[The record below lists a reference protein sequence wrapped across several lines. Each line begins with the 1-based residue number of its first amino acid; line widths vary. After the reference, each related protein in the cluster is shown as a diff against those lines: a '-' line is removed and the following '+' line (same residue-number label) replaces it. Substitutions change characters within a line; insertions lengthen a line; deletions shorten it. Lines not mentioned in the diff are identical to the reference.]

1 LGVKV
6 LRLRKLTDYGTVIMT
21 HMARNPGQICS
32 AAEVA
37 AEIGVSMP
45 TARKIL
51 KMLARQQL
59 LHSQRGAKGGYLL
72 ARPPQEI
79 SIAQVI
85 DAMEGPAGMTECSI
99 AAGLCTQE
107 GTCSIRA
114 NWQRIS
120 LAIFHALDGVT
131 LADMTQPN
139 CQPVDIGAL
148 HAWKVAGRKQ
158 AFE

>member
-1 LGVKV
+1 M
-6 LRLRKLTDYGTVIMT
+6 LRLSKLTDYGTVIMT
-21 HMARNPGQICS
+21 HMARDPGRICS

-45 TARKIL
+45 TASKIL
-51 KMLARQQL
+51 KMLARQKL
-59 LHSQRGAKGGYLL
+59 LHSLRGAKGGYLL

-99 AAGLCTQE
+99 AAGLCAQE
-107 GTCSIRA
+107 GMCSVRA

-131 LADMTQPN
+131 LADMTQPTLH
-139 CQPVDIGAL
+139 PVDIGAL
-148 HAWKVAGRKQ
+148 HAWKAAGRSKQ